1 MARIT
6 ISESELEALVM
17 DAVSDMQGFLD
28 VVYPVD
34 VQLGSASMSVSELVD
49 LQIGDVVS
57 LDRPSSGYV
66 EIVVGDVKI
75 GEAEVLIRKKGS
87 AARIVEIS

>member
-6 ISESELEALVM
+6 ISDDELEAVVM
-17 DAVSDMQGFLD
+17 DTASDMREFLD
-28 VVYPVD
+28 VMYPVD
-34 VQLGSASMSVSELVD
+34 VRLGSAAMTVAELIE
-49 LQIGDVVS
+49 LRPGDVVS

-66 EIVVGDVKI
+66 EIVVGDEKI

-87 AARIVEIS
+87 AARIVQIT